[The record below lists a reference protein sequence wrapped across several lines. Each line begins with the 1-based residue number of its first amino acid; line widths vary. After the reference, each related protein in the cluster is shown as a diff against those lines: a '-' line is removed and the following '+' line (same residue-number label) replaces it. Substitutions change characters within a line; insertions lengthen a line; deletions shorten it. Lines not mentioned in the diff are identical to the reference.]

1 MRRRVPLALSVVAV
15 VAAGVA
21 AALGPLAPTL
31 TIDREGDW
39 RRACVGCRRDG
50 GTETTLAVSRRAL
63 VHVHGLD
70 GRAGDVDLW
79 LSARA
84 EAVEVEIAQGLDDA
98 PLVGTRLGSAPERI
112 RLPLAAGQRELDLW
126 LRFGGERGVPGL
138 LHRVVIERRASAGDR
153 VLQWLPLG
161 VGLALLLLARGL
173 GLGLALTLSLAA
185 LAAVALAVVVLSDPA
200 ALLELP
206 LATRQR
212 LQVWLVAAVATA
224 ALVRAPDRRLAWAAL
239 ALVAWLAYLPSV
251 NDALVSDD
259 FLWARPWTL
268 AEVGSTLVGSEDPS
282 GVSNV
287 YYRPLAS
294 SLHAA
299 EYLVWGDFVPGL
311 HLTNLLLAALSGAAA
326 LAFLAR
332 LGLSRRASLLG
343 ALVWTIHPM
352 SSSAVAWISQ
362 RTDLVATFFYLAS
375 LALLLSPLGR
385 RGWPPLVPALFA
397 LATKELSI
405 SLVAVAALAVSL
417 ALPGAERRAR
427 LRALAALGL
436 LSAAYL
442 GWWIRLFPQKA
453 AERLLGDGSAPSAGR
468 LDAIVSGLA
477 SILGSVVWPV
487 GYERWW
493 RERLDSW
500 SLAALL
506 ACLVAAPLLAW
517 LLRRCPS
524 CREGKAFGASAL
536 AVAWPIVV
544 ALPLFGIDLVD
555 VYRLGRFPSFGFALL
570 AGALAHHLEHVGA
583 RLVAALALVLSLWL
597 APLGLET
604 ARAWGPGGFYYEM
617 SLSLTRKAPDWVP
630 NFAPRPRER
639 FERQWAARE
648 HQLAAERWVAGP

>member
-1 MRRRVPLALSVVAV
+1 MRARATLALSLVVV
-15 VAAGVA
+15 VAAGAA
-21 AALGPLAPTL
+21 AALGPLAPSL

-39 RRACVGCRRDG
+39 RRACLGCRRDG
-50 GTETTLAVSRRAL
+50 GTDTALAVARRAL

-70 GRAGDVDLW
+70 GRAGGVDLL

-84 EAVEVEIAQGLDDA
+84 EAVEVEVAAGPDEP
-98 PLVGTRLGSAPERI
+98 PLVTGRLGSSPERI
-112 RLPLAAGQRELDLW
+112 RLPLAPGQGDLDLW

-138 LHRVVIERRASAGDR
+138 LHRAVIERRASAADR
-153 VLQWLPLG
+153 VLQWLPL
-161 VGLALLLLARGL
+161 VAGLATLLLVRGR
-173 GLGLALTLSLAA
+173 GLGLALTFALAA
-185 LAAVALAVVVLSDPA
+185 LAVALLALVVLRDPA

-206 LATRQR
+206 PAARER
-212 LQVWLVAAVATA
+212 LQAWLVAAVAAA
-224 ALVRAPDRRLAWAAL
+224 ALVRVPDRRLAWAAI

-259 FLWARPWTL
+259 FLWVRPWTL
-268 AEVGSTLVGSEDPS
+268 AEVGSTFVGSEDPS

-294 SLHAA
+294 TVHAV
-299 EYLVWGDFVPGL
+299 EYFVWGDFVPGV
-311 HLTNLLLAALSGAAA
+311 HLTNLLLAVLSGGAAM
-326 LAFLAR
+326 AFLGQ
-332 LGLSRRASLLG
+332 LGLSPRASLLG

-352 SSSAVAWISQ
+352 SASAAAWISQ
-362 RTDLVATFFYLAS
+362 RTDLVATLFYLSS

-405 SLVAVAALAVSL
+405 SLVAVAALAVFL
-417 ALPGAERRAR
+417 ALPTAERRAR
-427 LRALAALGL
+427 LRALGALGL

-442 GWWIRLFPQKA
+442 GWWIRLFPLKA
-453 AERLLGDGSAPSAGR
+453 AERLFGEGGAPAADR

-477 SILGSVVWPV
+477 SILGSLVWPV

-493 RERLDSW
+493 RERLDAW
-500 SLAALL
+500 SLPVLV
-506 ACLVAAPLLAW
+506 ACLAAAPLLA
-517 LLRRCPS
+517 LLLGRCPS
-524 CREGKAFGASAL
+524 CRERTAFAAAAL
-536 AVAWPIVV
+536 AVAWPILV

-555 VYRLGRFPSFGFALL
+555 VYRLGRFPSFGFALVV
-570 AGALAHHLEHVGA
+570 AAVAHHLEHS
-583 RLVAALALVLSLWL
+583 RPRFVAALGLAVSLWL
-597 APLGLET
+597 APLALEA

-639 FERQWAARE
+639 FEHQWAARE
-648 HQLAAERWVAGP
+648 HQLAAERWVAAR